1 MRRQIQ
7 FSGAL
12 FCCLLLGGCATS
24 RSVLDI
30 PTPVSEK
37 ITQANGKDVY
47 INSTSDKRIFES
59 NPASPEIPSLDPSED
74 QSDAIRTR
82 SIARKRNGFGKALGD
97 ILLKEGLSVE
107 SLTKA
112 SIRQAFI
119 EKGYRVIDTKT
130 QITSDTYIVDAE
142 ISKFWSWINPGFFAL
157 TLSTEISTPLTVKSP
172 DGVDKKTINVKASDS
187 YQTGAEGNWVEV
199 INKALR
205 AYIDDLKTKL
215 K

>member
-1 MRRQIQ
+1 MRRRIQ

-12 FCCLLLGGCATS
+12 FCCLLLSGCATS

-97 ILLKEGLSVE
+97 ILLKEGQSVE